1 MSFLIKY
8 FFTIFKDLL
17 SSSSRMVKKDSKP
30 QLPIEIQN
38 LLPKELVSLIHS
50 FVPKYEKDIPKTPSP
65 NLQKE
70 LMKIH
75 YSKLRGI
82 SPTYLYDLEDFC
94 LD

>member
-1 MSFLIKY
+1 
-8 FFTIFKDLL
+8 
-17 SSSSRMVKKDSKP
+17 MVKKHSKP

-50 FVPKYEKDIPKTPSP
+50 FVPNYEKVTPKLPSP
-65 NLQKE
+65 SLQKE
-70 LMKIH
+70 LMKIQNT
-75 YSKLRGI
+75 KLHGK